1 MCIALSGAML
11 CLMAGCASQP
21 SRSQTQTTTL
31 NDGSTQSVNN
41 NLASAIALPPIPTEG
56 YGTNAFAQLCVI
68 VKLQAKA
75 LSDKSGGAIGDQH
88 SQNMMLETGGNEN
101 NSQTSTPTTTTPI
114 DVMRGTGGGS
124 SWAELFSGIKSM
136 FGGGTSTNT
145 AAADKAS
152 ATAASDCADGSC
164 SVGTTTA
171 K

>member
-1 MCIALSGAML
+1 MKRAAQTMLTLACMVIMALIV
-11 CLMAGCASQP
+11 GCQTAP
-21 SRSQTQTTTL
+21 GRTQTQTFKECTFNVL
-31 NDGSTQSVNN
+31 
-41 NLASAIALPPIPTEG
+41 LPIGANPSNVCATAAG
-56 YGTNAFAQLCVI
+56 GTM
-68 VKLQAKA
+68 
-75 LSDKSGGAIGDQH
+75 GDLFT
-88 SQNMMLETGGNEN
+88 QNMLVDTSGSEV
-101 NSQTSTPTTTTPI
+101 NSPTSTPTTTTPI

-152 ATAASDCADGSC
+152 AAATGDCADGSC